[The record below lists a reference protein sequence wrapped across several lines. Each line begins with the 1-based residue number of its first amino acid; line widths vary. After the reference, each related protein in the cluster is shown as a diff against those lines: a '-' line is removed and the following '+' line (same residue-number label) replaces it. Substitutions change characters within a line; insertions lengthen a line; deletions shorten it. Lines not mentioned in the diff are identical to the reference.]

1 MPVAKKL
8 GRCVVS
14 VTHSV
19 RCSADSK
26 LSRPASGGSWLA
38 WADYGYRNWGIG
50 RLFQREVTPEILILP
65 RPRVIQIT
73 IASDLPHKLMH
84 PADGILPERKRRGV
98 DFYDFFM
105 DLVIARFCVGAFLLG
120 RMFGAVV

>member
-50 RLFQREVTPEILILP
+50 RLFQRQVTPEILILP
-65 RPRVIQIT
+65 HPRVIQIT
-73 IASDLPHKLMH
+73 IASDLPHKLLH
-84 PADGILPERKRRGV
+84 PAGDILPERDGRV
-98 DFYDFFM
+98 ADFF
-105 DLVIARFCVGAFLLG
+105 ATFLCAL
-120 RMFGAVV
+120 